1 MKMRN
6 IAANVLTILIV
17 LGIVLV
23 GVIGVAQDQVTSE
36 GPATEPIR
44 YSVAKGARFDAV
56 AEDLA
61 EAGAV
66 DNLLLFR
73 LAGRYGGQAS
83 KLKFGEYE
91 IAPGSSMQDIL
102 DLLAKGGNVNYQVT
116 VPPGM
121 TVAMAVKRINALEP
135 LVGEITELPPEG
147 SLFPDTWGFQRGGQ
161 RKDVIARMQARMAE
175 VLDEVWEK
183 RSEDTPLENKEQL
196 LILASIIEKET
207 RPKEHRKV
215 ASVFINRLNKG
226 MRLQTDPTVIYGI
239 TLGEAPLGRGLR
251 KSELAAA
258 TPYNTYVIQGLPP
271 TPIANP
277 SRESLEAAANPEET
291 PYLYFVAD
299 GTGGHAF
306 AETLKQHNENVAV
319 WRRIERERK
328 ADQ

>member
-1 MKMRN
+1 MNMRN

-23 GVIGVAQDQVTSE
+23 GVIGVARDQITSE
-36 GPATEPIR
+36 GPATEPVR

-56 AEDLA
+56 AKDLA
-61 EAGAV
+61 EAGAI
-66 DNLLLFR
+66 DNLTLFR
-73 LAGRYGGQAS
+73 LAGRYSGKAS
-83 KLKFGEYE
+83 RLKFGEYE
-91 IAPGSSMQDIL
+91 IAAGSSMQDVL

-116 VPPGM
+116 IPPGM

-135 LVGEITELPPEG
+135 LTGEITKLPPEG
-147 SLFPDTWGFQRGGQ
+147 SLFPETWGFQRGGDRQ
-161 RKDVIARMQARMAE
+161 GVIERMQAEMTK
-175 VLDEVWEK
+175 VLDEVWEN
-183 RSEDTPLENKEQL
+183 RSEDTPLESKEQL
-196 LILASIIEKET
+196 LILASIVEKET

-239 TLGEAPLGRGLR
+239 TLGEGPLGRGLR
-251 KSELAAA
+251 KSELAAP

-306 AETLKQHNENVAV
+306 AETLDQHNKNVAV

-328 ADQ
+328 ANQ

>member
-1 MKMRN
+1 MRN
-6 IAANVLTILIV
+6 IAANVMSILIV
-17 LGIVLV
+17 LGIVLI
-23 GVIGVAQDQVTSE
+23 GVIGLARERIVAN

-44 YSVAKGARFDAV
+44 YSVAKGARFDSV

-66 DNLLLFR
+66 DNLMLFR
-73 LAGRYGGQAS
+73 LAGRYSGKAS
-83 KLKFGEYE
+83 QLKFGEYE
-91 IAPGSSMQDIL
+91 IAPGSSMEDVL
-102 DLLAKGGNVNYQVT
+102 TLLAKGGNVNYTVT

-121 TVAMAVKRINALEP
+121 SVAMAVDRINALEP
-135 LVGEITELPPEG
+135 LAGEISQMPPEG
-147 SLFPDTWGFQRGGQ
+147 SLFPDTWAYQRGGSKQ
-161 RKDVIARMQARMAE
+161 AVIERMQSRMVE
-175 VLDEVWEK
+175 VLDEVWAS
-183 RSEDTPLENKEQL
+183 RAPDNPLESKEQL

-207 RPKEHRKV
+207 TPKEHRKV

-239 TLGEAPLGRGLR
+239 TLGQRSLGRGLR
-251 KSELAAA
+251 RSELNAK
-258 TPYNTYVIQGLPP
+258 TPYNTYIIQGLPP

-277 SRESLEAAANPEET
+277 SRESLEAAAKPDTT

-306 AETLKQHNENVAV
+306 AESLEAHNRNVAV

-328 ADQ
+328 AQDQ